1 MVSAV
6 GVISLGRLFV
16 TKRLHELID
25 SGANQ
30 EVVNERIA
38 GLIERLIQVGT
49 DHEKRVRYVERVLGW
64 ALGAAGMIS
73 TGVMLWSKLK

>member
-1 MVSAV
+1 MVPVELSV
-6 GVISLGRLFV
+6 SEQ
-16 TKRLHELID
+16 LHRLID
-25 SGANQ
+25 SQAAQ
-30 EVVNERIA
+30 PVINERVA

-49 DHEKRVRYVERVLGW
+49 DHEKRVRYVERVIGW

>member
-6 GVISLGRLFV
+6 GGVFVDWIFV
-16 TKRLHELID
+16 TEQLHRLID